1 MKIIGCVVLAL
12 LLVGCSEDAKKEVKQ
27 VKEVEKVSEV
37 KQVKEKTVLTPQAV
51 VAQKVLAPASTT
63 KEVEKVVASVDAK
76 DLFKSCSACHG
87 LNGEKPALGKSKLI
101 QGWSAAK
108 VTKALNEFK
117 NGTYDSPTKKI
128 MKSNASRLNDEQI
141 KILSDYISKL

>member
-1 MKIIGCVVLAL
+1 MKIIGCVILAL

-37 KQVKEKTVLTPQAV
+37 KQVKEKSVLTPQAV
-51 VAQKVLAPASTT
+51 VTQKVLAPAPTT
-63 KEVEKVVASVDAK
+63 EVAKVVASVDAK

-87 LNGEKPALGKSKLI
+87 LNGEKVALGKSKVI
-101 QGWSAAK
+101 QGWSASK

-141 KILSDYISKL
+141 KVLSEYISKL